1 MKTLIK
7 SFALLA
13 SLASAVT
20 LFAQGS
26 FYVCKKDG
34 TYVEYAISDIDSVS
48 FNKPEKQEIQQPI
61 EKTFFLYGDNV
72 DYDGPLQYNWD
83 EKVGPSGNGVLAY
96 PKEMSNDPNVLHP
109 VAIFCPGG
117 GETPNSQP
125 TIPKR
130 LASMGFVVFSQPS
143 TWSGDDAIKAFDWLE
158 QMNNDPNA
166 RFYGKLNM
174 ERVAICGHSQ
184 GGVMA
189 QDCASKD
196 KRVAVL
202 MLLNSGSF
210 DAHSGSANLT
220 IPTGIITG
228 HTDMAYD
235 NAVGDFNYPANKA
248 PMWLGIKGN
257 EGHGYGPW
265 GGSNCCVAWIRW
277 HLCGETKWEKEFLHN
292 GGKFCNANGWE
303 TKFRNW

>member
-26 FYVCKKDG
+26 IYVCKKDG

-48 FNKPEKQEIQQPI
+48 MNKPESQEIQQPV

-83 EKVGPSGNGVLAY
+83 ENVGPSGKGVLAY
-96 PKEMSNDPNVLHP
+96 PKEMSNDPNVVHP

-117 GETPNSQP
+117 SESPNSQP

-130 LASMGFVVFSQPS
+130 LASMGFVVYSEPADVDY
-143 TWSGDDAIKAFDWLE
+143 GDGCIAAFDWLE

-166 RFYGKLNM
+166 RLYGKLNM

-184 GGVMA
+184 GGLKA
-189 QDCASKD
+189 EDCARKD
-196 KRVAVL
+196 KRVVVL
-202 MLLNSGSF
+202 MMLNSGSF
-210 DAHSGSANLT
+210 SHNGATSLT
-220 IPTGIITG
+220 IPVGFITG
-228 HTDMAYD
+228 RTDIAYD
-235 NAVGDFNYPANKA
+235 NSCGDYNNSANKA
-248 PMWLGIKGN
+248 PMWLGIKGD

-265 GGSNCCVAWIRW
+265 GGSNCCIAWIRW
-277 HLCGETKWEKEFLHN
+277 HLCGETKWQKEFMEG
-292 GGKFCNANGWE
+292 GGKFNSAGGWE
-303 TKFRNW
+303 VKTKNW

>member
-26 FYVCKKDG
+26 IYVCKKDG

-48 FNKPEKQEIQQPI
+48 MNKPESQEIQQPV

-83 EKVGPSGNGVLAY
+83 ENVGPSGKGVLAY
-96 PKEMSNDPNVLHP
+96 PKEMSNDPNVVHP

-117 GETPNSQP
+117 SESPNSQP

-130 LASMGFVVFSQPS
+130 LASMGFVVYSEPADVDY
-143 TWSGDDAIKAFDWLE
+143 GDGCIAAFDWLE

-166 RFYGKLNM
+166 RLYGKLNM

-184 GGVMA
+184 GGLKA
-189 QDCASKD
+189 EDCARKD
-196 KRVAVL
+196 KRVVVL
-202 MLLNSGSF
+202 MMLNSGSF
-210 DAHSGSANLT
+210 SHNGATSLT
-220 IPTGIITG
+220 IPVGFITG
-228 HTDMAYD
+228 RTDIAYD
-235 NAVGDFNYPANKA
+235 NSCGDYNNSANKA

-265 GGSNCCVAWIRW
+265 GGSNCCIAWIRW
-277 HLCGETKWEKEFLHN
+277 HLCGETKWQKEFMEG
-292 GGKFCNANGWE
+292 GGKFNSAGGWE
-303 TKFRNW
+303 VKTKNW